1 MGQEVGSQVTVL
13 GSRPGHSIVRHS
25 SRIRLG
31 SLLTEWVE
39 TLARTARP
47 HNMRLIKTANQEL
60 ERDQARVQLLALEA
74 VVPNAE
80 VAAELVV
87 HPHILPNL

>member
-25 SRIRLG
+25 FRIRLG
-31 SLLTEWVE
+31 FLLTGWEE
-39 TLARTARP
+39 TRGQTARP

-60 ERDQARVQLLALEA
+60 ERDQAKVQPLGLEA
-74 VVPNAE
+74 VVPSAE

>member
-1 MGQEVGSQVTVL
+1 
-13 GSRPGHSIVRHS
+13 
-25 SRIRLG
+25 
-31 SLLTEWVE
+31 
-39 TLARTARP
+39 
-47 HNMRLIKTANQEL
+47 MRLIKTANQEL

-87 HPHILPNL
+87 HPHILPNLL